1 MYVIVQAGEA
11 IIKDSVEPILEDYR
25 PPGISS
31 MKFSKLSLGTVA
43 PKIEGS
49 NIKLSNKLLCS
60 FLLDLLP
67 ENL

>member
-1 MYVIVQAGEA
+1 MQAGEA

-31 MKFSKLSLGTVA
+31 LKFSKLSLGTVA

-49 NIKLSNKLLCS
+49 NINLSTNLLCS
-60 FLLDLLP
+60 FLLDILL
-67 ENL
+67 ENLLVRP